1 MTRIIDKQTGRVH
14 LRNPADDRQA
24 LCGET
29 VREREQDLLWC
40 VFGKPM
46 KETSE
51 SVNCP
56 KCAKVYCA
64 VKNEPCPSVNDA
76 AMNEGIYAAVQ
87 PDTKGEENER
97 DGEGYG
103 ASADGD

>member
-14 LRNPADDRQA
+14 FRNPSDDRRT

-29 VREREQDLLWC
+29 ALDREQDLLGC

-64 VKNEPCPSVNDA
+64 VKNEPWPSVDDA
-76 AMNEGIYAAVQ
+76 AMNEGVYAAVQ

-97 DGEGYG
+97 DGEGC
-103 ASADGD
+103 